1 MLERNNHQL
10 TTKITGYRSSCT
22 KTCISS
28 NRSSKQK
35 VLLRAKASEER
46 IMMNFIGMV
55 ISAAA
60 TYEGRGLSF
69 DDLVQV

>member
-1 MLERNNHQL
+1 MLETNNSQS
-10 TTKITGYRSSCT
+10 TTKSTGYGSSCT

-46 IMMNFIGMV
+46 IMMKFIGLV
-55 ISAAA
+55 ISVAA
-60 TYEGRGLSF
+60 TYEGSGLSF